1 MAGVVPNADN
11 MQEDCPVPQASTH
24 QADSTQNEILGCE
37 PVHHAGSILNL
48 VTPPKGGIKV
58 LEYYG
63 FVTWVA
69 SSSQVDKDVPDSLQH
84 AD

>member
-1 MAGVVPNADN
+1 MVGVVSNADN
-11 MQEDCPVPQASTH
+11 IQEDCPVHEASMH
-24 QADSTQNEILGCE
+24 QADSIQHEILGCK

-48 VTPPKGGIKV
+48 VTPPDGGIEG
-58 LEYYG
+58 LEESG

-69 SSSQVDKDVPDSLQH
+69 SSSQVDKDVPNSPQH

>member
-1 MAGVVPNADN
+1 MVGVVSNADN
-11 MQEDCPVPQASTH
+11 MQEDCPVPADYVH
-24 QADSTQNEILGCE
+24 QADSTQHEILGCE

-48 VTPPKGGIKV
+48 ITPPEGGIEG
-58 LEYYG
+58 LEDSG

-69 SSSQVDKDVPDSLQH
+69 SSSQVDKDVPDAPQH